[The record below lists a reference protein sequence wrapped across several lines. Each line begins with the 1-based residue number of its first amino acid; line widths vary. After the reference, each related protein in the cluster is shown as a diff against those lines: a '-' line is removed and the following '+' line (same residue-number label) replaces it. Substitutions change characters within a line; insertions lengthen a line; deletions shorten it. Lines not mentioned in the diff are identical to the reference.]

1 MLYHTSFLLGKPV
14 EYSHYHG
21 LPGVNKGK
29 HFMAKIGLR
38 TQLFTLS
45 DWLSYRLDRF
55 ISAPAVCSELL
66 SHFMQSPV
74 G

>member
-45 DWLSYRLDRF
+45 DWLS
-55 ISAPAVCSELL
+55 
-66 SHFMQSPV
+66 
-74 G
+74 